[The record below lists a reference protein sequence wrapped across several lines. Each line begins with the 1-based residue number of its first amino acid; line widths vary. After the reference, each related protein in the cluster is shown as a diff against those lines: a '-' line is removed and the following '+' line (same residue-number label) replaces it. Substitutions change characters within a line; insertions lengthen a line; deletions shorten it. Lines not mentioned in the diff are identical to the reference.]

1 MINSVS
7 LYKTCYTENQ
17 FPKKDRKE
25 IAFAGR
31 SNVGKSSLL
40 NAMFNKKL
48 AKTSSKPGKTQS
60 VNFFLVNDSIYF
72 VDLPGYG
79 FAKVSKSEKEKWNR
93 LMEDYFKNRSD
104 LDLVVLLI
112 DSRHLLQKND
122 QKMIE
127 WINYYEIPFIIAL
140 TKTDKLSKNGIN
152 KAITY
157 FKKTL
162 KPVGPPAVFP
172 VSSLKKEGLEDLT
185 RVIF

>member
-17 FPKKDRKE
+17 FPNMDRKE

-31 SNVGKSSLL
+31 SNVGKSTLL
-40 NAMFNKKL
+40 NSIFNRKL
-48 AKTSSKPGKTQS
+48 AHTSSKPGKTQS
-60 VNFFLVNDSIYF
+60 VNYFLINDSIYF

-93 LMEDYFKNRSD
+93 LIESYFKKRSA

-112 DSRHLLQKND
+112 DSRHSLQKND

-140 TKTDKLSKNGIN
+140 TKIDKLSKN
-152 KAITY
+152 KVSQAVSY
-157 FKKTL
+157 YKKIL
-162 KPVGPPAVFP
+162 KPFGPPGICP
-172 VSSLKKEGLEDLT
+172 VSSVKKEGLEDLIK
-185 RVIF
+185 VFF